1 MPGLFGKL
9 IEVIRGLGYASLA
22 ELEARKP
29 VDSSGMP
36 GKDQINFTDS
46 DSRIMDTKNQG
57 VIQAYN
63 PQIAVNVDHGFI
75 VGMTMSNRS
84 SDQKQLDAVLTSVE
98 NNRGRNGTQR
108 TNTERTQLRTALL
121 SRAIYTVYL

>member
-1 MPGLFGKL
+1 M
-9 IEVIRGLGYASLA
+9 IRGLGYASLA